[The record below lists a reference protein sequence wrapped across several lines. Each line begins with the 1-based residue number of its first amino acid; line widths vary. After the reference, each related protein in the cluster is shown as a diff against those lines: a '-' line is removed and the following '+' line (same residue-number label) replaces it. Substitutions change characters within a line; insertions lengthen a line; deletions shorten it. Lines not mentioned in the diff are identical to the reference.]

1 MRDPYEQINRIAS
14 QVMAEHQ
21 KAEPDVFKNY
31 SGDSSDPWLE
41 ETRKQVIFLF
51 DSASFNSPQL
61 FIHYIAWVKVVMFHT
76 GAPPNFL
83 LDRLRYMLEQCQKEL
98 EGPFAEKVVG
108 ILRMA
113 VDEYP
118 NMAETIPPFIKDDE
132 EVGMVASAYLESV
145 VKGDRVQAQETIKDA
160 INKGLSLKDVYLK
173 VFQST
178 QYEMGRLWQQG
189 QVSVAEEHHMTEVT
203 QEMMSK
209 LKSDA
214 PSSSRKKGHLVVTS
228 VGNEMHNMG
237 PRMVSDFL
245 EMDGWA
251 VIFLGA
257 NTPHQDVLSIL
268 KKQNASM
275 LLVSATMVYN
285 VRRVKSLISQVRAD
299 PKLRAVKVIVGGYPF
314 NNVDGLWR
322 TVGAD
327 AYAKDAEEAVTVV
340 NDIAT

>member
-1 MRDPYEQINRIAS
+1 MRDPYEQINKIAS
-14 QVMAEHQ
+14 QVMEEHQ
-21 KAEPDVFKNY
+21 KAEPEVFKNY
-31 SGDSSDPWLE
+31 SGDPSDPWLE

-61 FIHYIAWVKVVMFHT
+61 FIHYIAWVKVVMIHT

-98 EGPFAEKVVG
+98 EGPFAKKVVG
-108 ILRMA
+108 ILTMTL
-113 VDEYP
+113 DEYP
-118 NMAETIPPFIKDDE
+118 NMAESIPPFIKDDE
-132 EVGMVASAYLESV
+132 EVGRVATAYLDSV
-145 VKGDRVQAQETIKDA
+145 IKGDRTMAQKTIGDA
-160 INKGLSLKDVYLK
+160 IDKGLSLKDVYLR

-189 QVSVAEEHHMTEVT
+189 QASVAEEHHMTEVT
-203 QEMMSK
+203 QEMMSQ

-214 PSSSRKKGHLVVTS
+214 PPSPRKKGHLVITS

-245 EMDGWA
+245 EMDGWE

-268 KKQNASM
+268 RKQNARILM
-275 LLVSATMVYN
+275 VSATMVYN
-285 VRRVKSLISQVRAD
+285 VRRVKSLIAQVRAD
-299 PKLRAVKVIVGGYPF
+299 PKLRGVKVIVGGYPF
-314 NNVDGLWR
+314 NHVEGLWM

-340 NDIAT
+340 NNIAA